1 MPPRYRY
8 EEIADDLQQ
17 RIRAGEFQP
26 GSRLP
31 SRRELI
37 AHYEI
42 TEPVIDRAMQI
53 LRIKEITETL
63 PGRRRLRPG
72 GPERVTRGRARRAW
86 PAGGASTGIGQ
97 RAGHGSEDA
106 RRRNGTLMPLS

>member
-8 EEIADDLQQ
+8 EEIADDLQK
-17 RIRAGEFQP
+17 RIEAGEFPP

-37 AHYEI
+37 ALYEV

-53 LRIKEITETL
+53 LRVKGITETL
-63 PGRRRLRPG
+63 
-72 GPERVTRGRARRAW
+72 
-86 PAGGASTGIGQ
+86 AGVGVFVRELQGES
-97 RAGHGSEDA
+97 
-106 RRRNGTLMPLS
+106 

>member
-8 EEIADDLQQ
+8 EEIADDILQ
-17 RIRAGEFQP
+17 RIRAGEFLP

-31 SRRELI
+31 SRRELT
-37 AHYEI
+37 AHYDV

-63 PGRRRLRPG
+63 PGVGVFVRDEPG
-72 GPERVTRGRARRAW
+72 R
-86 PAGGASTGIGQ
+86 
-97 RAGHGSEDA
+97 
-106 RRRNGTLMPLS
+106 